1 LATKVSLFIAYYKR
15 EIRMRADIRKKKKIE
30 KMIEF
35 VEKMKRIQ
43 KEIEIVLKKT
53 QEGIKR

>member
-1 LATKVSLFIAYYKR
+1 
-15 EIRMRADIRKKKKIE
+15 MRADIRKKKKIE

-43 KEIEIVLKKT
+43 KETEMVLKKA